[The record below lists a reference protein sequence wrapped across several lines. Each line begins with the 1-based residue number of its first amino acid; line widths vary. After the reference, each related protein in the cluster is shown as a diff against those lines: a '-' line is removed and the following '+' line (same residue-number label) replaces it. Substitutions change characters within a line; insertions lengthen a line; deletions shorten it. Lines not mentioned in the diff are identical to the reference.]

1 MSGGVAQNIKANKLI
16 AELKDLNNLFI
27 PPGPGDE
34 SISIG
39 AAFLEYISR
48 TNKVKSLEQISG
60 YLGPSFSE
68 EYINKVI
75 KDKLSKEFT
84 CTKANNKD
92 CAKILAKG
100 EVIARFSNDKMEFGA
115 RLKEIR
121 ISLNCS
127 QKELSEQTGLNL
139 RTIQR
144 IENNEVKPSLYS
156 LKVIGEAS
164 NTDLSDFIKTSEA
177 KPYEFNV
184 NLKITDMN
192 QFLNDLK
199 ALVKTHWKTIF
210 IIILVIYLFTSYTD
224 IKSGIMDAW
233 SGK

>member
-1 MSGGVAQNIKANKLI
+1 MTPICHSFIHLLI
-16 AELKDLNNLFI
+16 
-27 PPGPGDE
+27 
-34 SISIG
+34 S
-39 AAFLEYISR
+39 
-48 TNKVKSLEQISG
+48 
-60 YLGPSFSE
+60 YLQ
-68 EYINKVI
+68 
-75 KDKLSKEFT
+75 
-84 CTKANNKD
+84 
-92 CAKILAKG
+92 
-100 EVIARFSNDKMEFGA
+100 MEFGA

-121 ISLNCS
+121 TSSNCS

-156 LKVIGEAS
+156 LKVIGEAL

-177 KPYEFNV
+177 KPYEFNL

-199 ALVKTHWKTIF
+199 TLVKTHWKTIS

-224 IKSGIMDAW
+224 IKAGIMDAW
-233 SGK
+233 NGK

>member
-1 MSGGVAQNIKANKLI
+1 MTPTCQLI
-16 AELKDLNNLFI
+16 IHLHV
-27 PPGPGDE
+27 
-34 SISIG
+34 S
-39 AAFLEYISR
+39 
-48 TNKVKSLEQISG
+48 
-60 YLGPSFSE
+60 YLQ
-68 EYINKVI
+68 
-75 KDKLSKEFT
+75 
-84 CTKANNKD
+84 
-92 CAKILAKG
+92 
-100 EVIARFSNDKMEFGA
+100 MEFGA

-121 ISLNCS
+121 TSLNCS
-127 QKELSEQTGLNL
+127 QKELSEKTGLTL

-156 LKVIGEAS
+156 LKVIGEVLK
-164 NTDLSDFIKTSEA
+164 TDLSDFVKTSEA
-177 KPYEFNV
+177 KPYEFNL

-224 IKSGIMDAW
+224 IKAGIMDAW

>member
-1 MSGGVAQNIKANKLI
+1 
-16 AELKDLNNLFI
+16 
-27 PPGPGDE
+27 
-34 SISIG
+34 
-39 AAFLEYISR
+39 
-48 TNKVKSLEQISG
+48 
-60 YLGPSFSE
+60 
-68 EYINKVI
+68 
-75 KDKLSKEFT
+75 
-84 CTKANNKD
+84 
-92 CAKILAKG
+92 
-100 EVIARFSNDKMEFGA
+100 MEFGE
-115 RLKEIR
+115 RLKELR
-121 ISLNCS
+121 TNFNCS
-127 QKELSEQTGLNL
+127 QKELAEKTGLTL

-156 LKVIGEAS
+156 LKVIGEVLK
-164 NTDLSDFIKTSEA
+164 TDLSEFVKTSET

-224 IKSGIMDAW
+224 IKAGIMDAW

>member
-1 MSGGVAQNIKANKLI
+1 
-16 AELKDLNNLFI
+16 
-27 PPGPGDE
+27 
-34 SISIG
+34 
-39 AAFLEYISR
+39 
-48 TNKVKSLEQISG
+48 
-60 YLGPSFSE
+60 
-68 EYINKVI
+68 
-75 KDKLSKEFT
+75 
-84 CTKANNKD
+84 
-92 CAKILAKG
+92 
-100 EVIARFSNDKMEFGA
+100 MEFGE
-115 RLKEIR
+115 RFKELR
-121 ISLNCS
+121 TGLNIS
-127 QKELSEQTGLNL
+127 QKELSEKTGLTL

-156 LKVIGEAS
+156 VKAISDALELAS
-164 NTDLSDFIKTSEA
+164 SDLLNTSDT

>member
-1 MSGGVAQNIKANKLI
+1 
-16 AELKDLNNLFI
+16 
-27 PPGPGDE
+27 
-34 SISIG
+34 
-39 AAFLEYISR
+39 
-48 TNKVKSLEQISG
+48 
-60 YLGPSFSE
+60 
-68 EYINKVI
+68 
-75 KDKLSKEFT
+75 
-84 CTKANNKD
+84 
-92 CAKILAKG
+92 
-100 EVIARFSNDKMEFGA
+100 MEFGA

-127 QKELSEQTGLNL
+127 QKELSEQTGLTL

-156 LKVIGEAS
+156 LRVIGEVLK
-164 NTDLSDFIKTSEA
+164 TDLSEFAKTSET

-199 ALVKTHWKTIF
+199 ALVKTHWTTIF

>member
-1 MSGGVAQNIKANKLI
+1 MTPICQLI
-16 AELKDLNNLFI
+16 IHLHV
-27 PPGPGDE
+27 
-34 SISIG
+34 S
-39 AAFLEYISR
+39 
-48 TNKVKSLEQISG
+48 
-60 YLGPSFSE
+60 YLQ
-68 EYINKVI
+68 
-75 KDKLSKEFT
+75 
-84 CTKANNKD
+84 
-92 CAKILAKG
+92 
-100 EVIARFSNDKMEFGA
+100 MEFGA

-121 ISLNCS
+121 TSLNCS

-156 LKVIGEAS
+156 LKVIGEAL
-164 NTDLSDFIKTSEA
+164 NTDLSDFVKTSESN
-177 KPYEFNV
+177 PYEFNL

-224 IKSGIMDAW
+224 IKAGIMDAW

>member
-1 MSGGVAQNIKANKLI
+1 
-16 AELKDLNNLFI
+16 
-27 PPGPGDE
+27 
-34 SISIG
+34 
-39 AAFLEYISR
+39 
-48 TNKVKSLEQISG
+48 
-60 YLGPSFSE
+60 
-68 EYINKVI
+68 
-75 KDKLSKEFT
+75 
-84 CTKANNKD
+84 
-92 CAKILAKG
+92 
-100 EVIARFSNDKMEFGA
+100 MEFGA

-121 ISLNCS
+121 TSLNCS

-156 LKVIGEAS
+156 LKVIGEVLK
-164 NTDLSDFIKTSEA
+164 TDLSEFAKTSET

-199 ALVKTHWKTIF
+199 TLVKTHWKTIS
-210 IIILVIYLFTSYTD
+210 IIILVIYLLTSYTD
-224 IKSGIMDAW
+224 IKAGIMDAW

>member
-1 MSGGVAQNIKANKLI
+1 
-16 AELKDLNNLFI
+16 
-27 PPGPGDE
+27 
-34 SISIG
+34 
-39 AAFLEYISR
+39 
-48 TNKVKSLEQISG
+48 
-60 YLGPSFSE
+60 
-68 EYINKVI
+68 
-75 KDKLSKEFT
+75 
-84 CTKANNKD
+84 
-92 CAKILAKG
+92 
-100 EVIARFSNDKMEFGA
+100 MEFGE

-121 ISLNCS
+121 TGLNCS
-127 QKELSEQTGLNL
+127 QKKLSEQTGLNL

-156 LKVIGEAS
+156 LKVIGEAL
-164 NTDLSDFIKTSEA
+164 NTDLSDFVKTSEA
-177 KPYEFNV
+177 KPYEFNL

-210 IIILVIYLFTSYTD
+210 VIILVIYLFTSYTD